1 MIRYSHIDRLGLQI
15 TFRKE
20 FSLMKLTQLEYFCA
34 AVECQ
39 SITAAAKKLYVTQ
52 PAISGAIRE
61 LEKEFSVTLFSHAR
75 NKMALTEDGRLFY
88 ERVEQLLQEVESTAQ
103 ELHDLGSAQQTVK
116 VGIPPLWGT
125 TFFPDLLHDFN
136 AMHPNIRLVFYEYG
150 SARAAALVKE
160 KVLDIALAN
169 LDQDDPESFQSVC
182 IGRDHFVI
190 VVAPS
195 HPLATRESL
204 SLEDLSDISLVMYN
218 TDSIQNKAILSRFSS
233 LGITPNAQLYSS
245 QIYTMKS
252 MLHNSPCAGFFYA
265 SLLQDHPDLVGIPIE
280 PPIEQR
286 VGLLWRKQKY
296 TPSCIEAFISF
307 VKDYPLFPEE
317 P

>member
-1 MIRYSHIDRLGLQI
+1 
-15 TFRKE
+15 
-20 FSLMKLTQLEYFCA
+20 MKLTQLEYFCT
-34 AVECQ
+34 AVQCQ

-75 NKMALTEDGRLFY
+75 NKMTLTDEGRLFY
-88 ERVEQLLQEVESTAQ
+88 ERAEQLLREVEAARQ
-103 ELHDLGSAQQTVK
+103 QLRDLGSAQQTVK

-136 AMHPNIRLVFYEYG
+136 DRHPNIRLVFYEYG

-169 LDQDDPESFQSVC
+169 LSMDDPESFQSAC

-190 VVAPS
+190 VVDPS
-195 HPLATRESL
+195 HPLAARESVT
-204 SLEDLSDISLVMYN
+204 LEDLAGIPLVMYN
-218 TDSIQNKAILSRFSS
+218 TDSVQNNSIHSRFAA
-233 LGITPNAQLYSS
+233 LGITPNVQLYSS
-245 QIYTMKS
+245 QIYTIKS
-252 MLHNSPCAGFFYA
+252 MLHNTPCAGFFYA

-280 PPIEQR
+280 PRIEQR
-286 VGLLWRKQKY
+286 VGLLWRKRKY
-296 TPSCIEAFISF
+296 IPTGIEAFISF

>member
-1 MIRYSHIDRLGLQI
+1 
-15 TFRKE
+15 
-20 FSLMKLTQLEYFCA
+20 MKLTQLEYFCT
-34 AVECQ
+34 AVQCQ

-75 NKMALTEDGRLFY
+75 NKMTLTEEGRLFY
-88 ERVEQLLQEVESTAQ
+88 ERAEQLLREVEAARQQLS
-103 ELHDLGSAQQTVK
+103 DLGSAQQTVK

-136 AMHPNIRLVFYEYG
+136 ARHPNIRLVFYEYG

-169 LDQDDPESFQSVC
+169 LSLDDPESFQSAC

-190 VVAPS
+190 VVDPS
-195 HPLATRESL
+195 HPLAARESVT
-204 SLEDLSDISLVMYN
+204 LEDLAGIPLVMYN
-218 TDSIQNKAILSRFSS
+218 TDSVQNNSIHSRFAA
-233 LGITPNAQLYSS
+233 LGITPNVQIYSS

-252 MLHNSPCAGFFYA
+252 MLHNTPCAGFFYA
-265 SLLQDHPDLVGIPIE
+265 SLLQDHPDLVGIPIA
-280 PPIEQR
+280 PRIEQR
-286 VGLLWRKQKY
+286 VGLLWRKRKY
-296 TPSCIEAFISF
+296 IPTGVEAFISF

>member
-1 MIRYSHIDRLGLQI
+1 
-15 TFRKE
+15 
-20 FSLMKLTQLEYFCA
+20 MKLTQLEYFCT
-34 AVECQ
+34 AVQCQ

-61 LEKEFSVTLFSHAR
+61 LEKEFSVILFSHAR
-75 NKMALTEDGRLFY
+75 NKMTLTEEGRLFY
-88 ERVEQLLQEVESTAQ
+88 ERAEQLLREVEAAKQQLS
-103 ELHDLGSAQQTVK
+103 DLGSAQQTVK

-136 AMHPNIRLVFYEYG
+136 ARHPNIRLVFYEYG

-169 LDQDDPESFQSVC
+169 LSVDDPESFQSAC

-190 VVAPS
+190 VVDPS
-195 HPLATRESL
+195 HPLAARESVT
-204 SLEDLSDISLVMYN
+204 LEDLAGIPLVMYN
-218 TDSIQNKAILSRFSS
+218 TDSVQNNSVLSRFST
-233 LGITPNAQLYSS
+233 LGITPNVQLYSS

-252 MLHNSPCAGFFYA
+252 MLHNTPCAGFFYA

-280 PPIEQR
+280 PRIEQR
-286 VGLLWRKQKY
+286 VGLLWRKRKY
-296 TPSCIEAFISF
+296 IPTGVEAFISF